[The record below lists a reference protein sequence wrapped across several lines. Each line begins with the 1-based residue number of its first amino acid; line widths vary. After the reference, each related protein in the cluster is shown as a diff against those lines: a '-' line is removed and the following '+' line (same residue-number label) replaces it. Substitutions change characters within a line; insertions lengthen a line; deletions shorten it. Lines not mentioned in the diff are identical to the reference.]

1 MAEQRKLDTFPEENV
16 TEIRINTA
24 NAAVYFEETK
34 DHQIRVEAEKIGE
47 EDYSCTLQE
56 GCLEVVL
63 EQKRKFFSVRH
74 GDVPVI
80 RLYLPRG
87 HRFHAI
93 TLKNGAGDV
102 HMEKEKI
109 SCDTIKAEIGAGKWT
124 VSGMIVEK
132 CLRAEIGAG
141 DVTMSQMDVKRMDI
155 SCGVGNFNY
164 QGKLS
169 GDSKIE
175 CGMGNCKLH
184 LDQKESDF
192 GYDMK
197 LGMGKIAVNNRSIKN
212 KETRIRREN
221 TQGTLSLECGMG
233 KIEVETE

>member
-1 MAEQRKLDTFPEENV
+1 MNV
-16 TEIRINTA
+16 R
-24 NAAVYFEETK
+24 
-34 DHQIRVEAEKIGE
+34 R
-47 EDYSCTLQE
+47 
-56 GCLEVVL
+56 
-63 EQKRKFFSVRH
+63 
-74 GDVPVI
+74 
-80 RLYLPRG
+80 
-87 HRFHAI
+87 
-93 TLKNGAGDV
+93 
-102 HMEKEKI
+102 
-109 SCDTIKAEIGAGKWT
+109 
-124 VSGMIVEK
+124 
-132 CLRAEIGAG
+132 
-141 DVTMSQMDVKRMDI
+141 MDV

-175 CGMGNCKLH
+175 CGMGNCKLQ

-197 LGMGKIAVNNRSIKN
+197 LGMGKIVVNNRSIKN